1 MKKYFFLFLLFI
13 VVINFNSIADEKK
26 KQNDKIVVDQINK
39 AKLSKIIKERN
50 GRPLLINLWA
60 TWCVP
65 CREEFPSLNKLAEEY
80 KDVDFIGISVDFP
93 DEVETKII
101 PFLKSQNA
109 KFVSYVNAFE
119 GDEELINLL
128 DKNWNGALPATF
140 IFDKNG
146 KKTSFLEGKKS
157 YAEFK
162 KELDK
167 VKKK

>member
-50 GRPLLINLWA
+50 GKPLLINLWA

-65 CREEFPSLNKLAEEY
+65 CREEFPSLNKLAEDY

-109 KFVSYVNAFE
+109 KFISYVNAFD

-146 KKTSFLEGKKS
+146 KKISFLEGKKS
-157 YAEFK
+157 YTDFK